1 MQFNGIEQT
10 DKEVAEILKKELRRQ
25 QDTLILIPSE
35 NYASPAVLEAQ
46 GSLMSNKYAEGY
58 PGARYY
64 PGCTHVDE
72 MENLARDRLKNL
84 FGAEHSNVQPHSGS
98 QANQAAYAAF
108 LEPGDTFLAMRID
121 QGGHLTHGAPVNF
134 TGKIY
139 KPVFYGVTKETETI
153 DYNEVKDIAKKEKPK
168 LIVVGASA
176 YPRILDFKVFREIA
190 DTVGAVLMADI
201 AHIAGLIA
209 AKLHPDP
216 VPYCDVIT
224 STTHKTLRGPRS
236 GFILCRQEHAKKID
250 KALFPGIQGGP
261 LENCVAAK
269 AVCFKEALTE
279 AFRAYQ
285 QYVVKNAKALADAL
299 SKKGFRLV
307 SGGTDNHLMLVD
319 LRTTP
324 LNGKEAQELLEDAG
338 ITVNR
343 NVIPYEERPPW
354 ITSGLRP
361 GSPAVTSRGM
371 KESEMAQIAGW
382 MHNVLNHPQDK
393 ETRVRIRG
401 EVRNLCDRFPIYNSS
416 A

>member
-10 DKEVAEILKKELRRQ
+10 DKEVAEILNKELKRQ

-46 GSLMSNKYAEGY
+46 GTLLSNKYAEGY

-64 PGCTHVDE
+64 PGCTHADE
-72 MENLARDRLKNL
+72 MENLARDRLKTL
-84 FGAEHSNVQPHSGS
+84 FGAEHANVQPHSGS

-153 DYNEVKDIAKKEKPK
+153 DYNEVLDIAKKEKPK

-190 DTVGAVLMADI
+190 DTAGAVLMADI

-285 QYVVKNAKALADAL
+285 QYVVKNAKALAEAL
-299 SKKGFRLV
+299 SKKELRLV

-324 LNGKEAQELLEDAG
+324 LNGKKAQELLEDAG

-371 KESEMAQIAGW
+371 KESEMAQIADW
-382 MHNVLNHPQDK
+382 IAEILKNPEDK
-393 ETRVRIRG
+393 ELRAKTKE
-401 EVRNLCDRFPIYNSS
+401 EVKALCSRFPIYNSL
-416 A
+416 